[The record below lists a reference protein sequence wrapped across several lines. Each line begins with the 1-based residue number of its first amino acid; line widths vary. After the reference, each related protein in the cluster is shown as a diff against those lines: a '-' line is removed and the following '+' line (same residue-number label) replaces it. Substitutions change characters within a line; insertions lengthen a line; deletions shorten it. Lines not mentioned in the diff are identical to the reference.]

1 VTAQSV
7 QDQEGSA
14 REDVSVTV
22 TELQRIADTFGSGHP
37 SHRSSGRLWIMF
49 VVGSAWPWRAIES
62 ARASPGKRM
71 KCFRKSEQTQPIF
84 LERLE
89 RQRADEEFASEHLAT
104 PGGLPGITSDWV
116 PGHLFDAV
124 FESYR
129 LGTREPGYQTTPD
142 CIVNLARTRGPGS
155 S

>member
-14 REDVSVTV
+14 PEDVSVTV

-37 SHRSSGRLWIMF
+37 
-49 VVGSAWPWRAIES
+49 
-62 ARASPGKRM
+62 
-71 KCFRKSEQTQPIF
+71 
-84 LERLE
+84 
-89 RQRADEEFASEHLAT
+89 AT

-116 PGHLFDAV
+116 PSHLFDAV

-129 LGTREPGYQTTPD
+129 LGTREQRYQTPPD
-142 CIVNLARTRGPGS
+142 CIVNLAHTRGPGS